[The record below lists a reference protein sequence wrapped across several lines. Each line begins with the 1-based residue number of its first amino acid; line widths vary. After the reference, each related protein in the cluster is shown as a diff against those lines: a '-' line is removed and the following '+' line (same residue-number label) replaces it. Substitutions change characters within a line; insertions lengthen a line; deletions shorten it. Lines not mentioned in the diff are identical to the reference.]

1 MTTFERMDPMNAEAS
16 IPPWLRQ
23 FPGVVLRL
31 DPEGVILDSNGCLE
45 TALGHPVVGRRF
57 ADLLDQGPSRTK
69 WTRMVGGEQG
79 VVPRSGWE
87 LILCAGDT
95 VLDPRRFTL
104 LRDEPTGGWWVMEHP
119 GDPGVDSARVAV
131 MEVNTELVETQR
143 ELVREQHRL
152 SAVLRD
158 LERSNRALDEFAHA
172 VSHDLRAPLRSI
184 AYYAKW
190 IEEDAQPAL
199 GGDARAHLEKIQAQA
214 GRMQAMIE
222 GVLQY
227 ARAGRLR
234 SQAEV
239 VHLDVL
245 VDDVVQFLAPP
256 PSVRIRADGPLP
268 TLVTERA
275 PLQQVLLNL
284 VANAV
289 THGGEGVQVAITAE
303 DRGREIEV
311 AVADDGPGIPP
322 LMRDRIWELFHT
334 GATGAKGGG
343 TGIGLAVVRR
353 LVEDR
358 GGRAWVAESSGP
370 GTTFRFTWPKE
381 SNREIQRGE

>member
-1 MTTFERMDPMNAEAS
+1 MTAFEPVDRPNADGS

-23 FPGVVLRL
+23 FPGVVLHL
-31 DPEGVILDSNGCLE
+31 DAGGVILDSNGRLE
-45 TALGHPVVGRRF
+45 EALAHQVVGRRF
-57 ADLLDQGPSRTK
+57 GDLLDPGPSRTK
-69 WTRMVGGEQG
+69 WARMVGGG
-79 VVPRSGWE
+79 HGTVPAGWE

-95 VLDPRRFTL
+95 ALDPRRFTL
-104 LRDEPTGGWWVMEHP
+104 LRDPAAGGWWLLEQP
-119 GDPGVDSARVAV
+119 ADPGVDAARVAV
-131 MEVNTELVETQR
+131 MEVNTELVDTQR

-152 SAVLRD
+152 SAALRE
-158 LERSNRALDEFAHA
+158 LERSNRSLDEFAHA

-184 AYYAKW
+184 AYYGKW
-190 IEEDAQPAL
+190 LEEDAGPAL
-199 GGDARAHLEKIQAQA
+199 AGDARAHLEKIQAQTS
-214 GRMQAMIE
+214 RMQAMIE

-234 SQAEV
+234 SLPET
-239 VHLDVL
+239 VHLDALIEEVAHL
-245 VDDVVQFLAPP
+245 LAPP
-256 PSVRIRADGPLP
+256 PSVRISADGPLP

-284 VANAV
+284 VANAI
-289 THGGEGVQVAITAE
+289 THGGDAVQVTITAE
-303 DRGREIEV
+303 DRGRDIEV

-322 LMRDRIWELFHT
+322 VMRERVWELFHT
-334 GATGAKGGG
+334 GATGARGGG

-370 GTTFRFTWPKE
+370 GTTFRFIWPKE
-381 SNREIQRGE
+381 SNREIERGE

>member
-1 MTTFERMDPMNAEAS
+1 MTYERMDAVNTGTP
-16 IPPWLRQ
+16 IPSWLRQ

-31 DPEGVILDSNGCLE
+31 DPEGVILDSNGRLE
-45 TALGHPVVGRRF
+45 AALGHPVVGRRF
-57 ADLLDQGPSRTK
+57 GDLLDQGPSRAK

-79 VVPRSGWE
+79 VVPQSGWE

-95 VLDPRRFTL
+95 ALDPRRFTL
-104 LRDEPTGGWWVMEHP
+104 SRDEAAGGWWVMEHP

-190 IEEDAQPAL
+190 LEEDARPAL
-199 GGDARAHLEKIQAQA
+199 AGDARAHLEKIQAQA
-214 GRMQAMIE
+214 GRMQAMVE

-239 VHLDVL
+239 VHLDAL
-245 VDDVVQFLAPP
+245 VDDVVHFLAPP
-256 PSVRIRADGPLP
+256 PSVRISADGPLP

-289 THGGEGVQVAITAE
+289 THGGEGVHVAITAE

-311 AVADDGPGIPP
+311 AVADDGPGVPP

-370 GTTFRFTWPKE
+370 GTTIRFTWPKE
-381 SNREIQRGE
+381 SNGEIERGE